1 MQRAQI
7 DISLSKR
14 PKVGSQNEIS
24 RNDKTINLNELPA
37 AMDCSSSDLI
47 SGANICERNGMSIKE
62 YF

>member
-24 RNDKTINLNELPA
+24 RNDKTGWRIFSNRKTTTDVSTIHFLRP
-37 AMDCSSSDLI
+37 
-47 SGANICERNGMSIKE
+47 
-62 YF
+62 